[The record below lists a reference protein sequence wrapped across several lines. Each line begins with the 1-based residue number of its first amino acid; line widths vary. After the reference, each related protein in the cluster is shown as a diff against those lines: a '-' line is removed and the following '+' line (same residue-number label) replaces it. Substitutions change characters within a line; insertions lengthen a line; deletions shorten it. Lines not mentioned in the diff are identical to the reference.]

1 MTKKD
6 KATVRVSPGLEQEDL
21 EFLDRLGH
29 EAKFSGGRM
38 LSHGEIVRAMVG
50 ALREIK
56 PDVSGVRKED
66 ELARR
71 ILRRNQGGN

>member
-1 MTKKD
+1 MMKKD
-6 KATVRVSPGLEQEDL
+6 TATIRVSPGLDQDEL

-38 LSHGEIVRAMVG
+38 LSHGETIRAMVG

-56 PDVSGVRKED
+56 LNVSGVRKED
-66 ELARR
+66 ELVNR
-71 ILRRNQGGN
+71 ILNLVTKG